1 MIYLTLQIRI
11 KLPFEDLL
19 PFKGNL
25 WFEGHPPKN
34 KEEGLKFEFEDGYIG
49 YVYFVKGLN
58 QYSQEANTYATDS
71 IRVPSEFKHK
81 ALLKGDSFV
90 RNLTLVIEKENPDAK
105 LITFIKENRLVH
117 DNVEAPENILFYEFL
132 IQSIKFFDIIHEF
145 MVSYIRSIKK
155 QFWLR
160 KLSNPRQYFE
170 QRPLDIQVVVDGE
183 VYTFEN
189 LTLSKFRSS
198 ILDKKLGQSPITSL
212 DLKKIVELFKENRNW
227 KPSMYNVLITN
238 SFQLFTE
245 KRLREAL
252 ISAVTALEHAISVFF
267 KKRPCIVDE
276 EKAKTIM
283 KIKGLKDKAKLG
295 LKELFHIKKISQN
308 YDKCLK
314 AIDERN
320 LVIHNAKT
328 VLDLA
333 EIQEYIL
340 AIHDIIQALWEYNQS
355 IAKH

>member
-1 MIYLTLQIRI
+1 MIYLTLQISI

-25 WFEGHPPKN
+25 WFEGHPPMN

-145 MVSYIRSIKK
+145 MVSYIRNIKK

-160 KLSNPRQYFE
+160 RLSNPRQYFE
-170 QRPLDIQVVVDGE
+170 QELLDIQIIIDE
-183 VYTFEN
+183 DVYPFEN
-189 LTLSKFRSS
+189 IALSKFRSP
-198 ILDKKLGQSPITSL
+198 ILAKVLGQSPIISS
-212 DLKKIVELFKENRNW
+212 DLKRIVGLFKENKDW
-227 KPSMYNVLITN
+227 KPSMYNILITN

-276 EKAKTIM
+276 EKANAIM
-283 KIKGLKDKAKLG
+283 KKKGLKDKAKLG
-295 LKELFHIKKISQN
+295 LKELFHIKEISQN
-308 YDKCLK
+308 YDKCLN

-320 LVIHNAKT
+320 LVIHGAKA
-328 VLDLA
+328 VLDPT
-333 EIQEYIL
+333 EIYEYIL
-340 AIHDIIQALWEYNQS
+340 AIHDIIQALWDYNQS
-355 IAKH
+355 SAK